1 MEALFVEYEEKL
13 TAANDVVENQKKD
26 YEEQIEL
33 LRKVIADTESIHQ
46 SLRGEVAEREG
57 ELHASAHK
65 VDELEKAVA
74 DLNASLAE
82 KQDELERTNAEYS
95 ESVSKSTSEIV
106 ALTEARDDLAKEL
119 AACQAD
125 LEATKEKSQKDEET
139 AKDLNSK
146 LEIAARKLAD
156 DCEDTKALKDQISEK
171 EDAFQKLEVERDA
184 LLKDIAR
191 IAEEKATAETDYKC
205 LESTVDMYKMTIESQ
220 RTVSQEKIQSLKEQL
235 LDAERTHADA
245 ESDLNQALEAKNA
258 MKAEV
263 GEMKEKM
270 ENAINQLKAEIA
282 DKDREI
288 SETKNFAVA
297 MQPVPPSP
305 SGDTTNIDCSID
317 EDLAVK
323 NADMARKIE
332 QKDEELENMRVCL
345 DYLKERVTKANTKN
359 DTLQKEVRQ
368 TMQRNMVLENEL
380 RDRDQALENE
390 LKARDLVLEN
400 ELKARDVT
408 AALNGAPVTTL
419 MSPDCVAVQNE
430 RQQIEQDALMKYVAR
445 RQEQQQDS
453 PERFPLDEDADPRC

>member
-1 MEALFVEYEEKL
+1 MEDLFVEYEEKL
-13 TAANDVVENQKKD
+13 TAANDAVETQKKD

-33 LRKVIADTESIHQ
+33 LRKVIADMESIHQ

-57 ELHASAHK
+57 ELHASTHK

-82 KQDELERTNAEYS
+82 KQDELERM
-95 ESVSKSTSEIV
+95 K
-106 ALTEARDDLAKEL
+106 DLAKEL
-119 AACQAD
+119 ATCQAD
-125 LEATKEKSQKDEET
+125 LEAAKEQSQKDEE
-139 AKDLNSK
+139 AVKDLNDK
-146 LEIAARKLAD
+146 LEIAARKLASD
-156 DCEDTKALKDQISEK
+156 SEDTKALKDQISEK
-171 EDAFQKLEVERDA
+171 EDALQKLEVERDA
-184 LLKDIAR
+184 LLKDVAR
-191 IAEEKATAETDYKC
+191 IAEEKATTETDYKC

-220 RTVSQEKIQSLKEQL
+220 RTVSQEKIQSLKDQL

-245 ESDLNQALEAKNA
+245 EADLNQALEEKNA
-258 MKAEV
+258 MKAEM
-263 GEMKEKM
+263 GEMKETM
-270 ENAINQLKAEIA
+270 ENEINQLKAEIA

-323 NADMARKIE
+323 NADMARKLE

-368 TMQRNMVLENEL
+368 MMQRNMVLENEL
-380 RDRDQALENE
+380 R
-390 LKARDLVLEN
+390 ARDEEPAAL
-400 ELKARDVT
+400 T
-408 AALNGAPVTTL
+408 AAPVVSTL
-419 MSPDCVAVQNE
+419 MSPDCVAVQNERHCVAVQNE

-445 RQEQQQDS
+445 RQEQQQGS

>member
-1 MEALFVEYEEKL
+1 MEDLFVEYEEKL
-13 TAANDVVENQKKD
+13 TAANDAVETQKKD

-33 LRKVIADTESIHQ
+33 LRKVIADMESIHQ
-46 SLRGEVAEREG
+46 SLRGELAEREG
-57 ELHASAHK
+57 ELHASTHK

-82 KQDELERTNAEYS
+82 KQDELERM
-95 ESVSKSTSEIV
+95 K
-106 ALTEARDDLAKEL
+106 DLAKEL

-125 LEATKEKSQKDEET
+125 LEAAKERSQKDEET
-139 AKDLNSK
+139 VKDLNDK
-146 LEIAARKLAD
+146 LEIAARKLASD
-156 DCEDTKALKDQISEK
+156 SEDTKALKDQISEK

-184 LLKDIAR
+184 LLKDVAR
-191 IAEEKATAETDYKC
+191 IAEEKATTETDYKC

-220 RTVSQEKIQSLKEQL
+220 RTVSQEKIQSLKDQL

-245 ESDLNQALEAKNA
+245 EADLNQALEEKNA
-258 MKAEV
+258 MKAEM
-263 GEMKEKM
+263 GEMKKTM
-270 ENAINQLKAEIA
+270 ENEINQLKAEIA

-297 MQPVPPSP
+297 MKPVPPSP
-305 SGDTTNIDCSID
+305 SVDTTNIDCSID

-323 NADMARKIE
+323 NADMARKLE

-368 TMQRNMVLENEL
+368 MLQRNIVLENEL
-380 RDRDQALENE
+380 R
-390 LKARDLVLEN
+390 ARDE
-400 ELKARDVT
+400 EP
-408 AALNGAPVTTL
+408 AALTVAPVVSTL
-419 MSPDCVAVQNE
+419 MSPDCVVDQND

-445 RQEQQQDS
+445 RQEQQKGS
-453 PERFPLDEDADPRC
+453 PERFPLEEDADPRC

>member
-1 MEALFVEYEEKL
+1 MEDLFVEYEEKL
-13 TAANDVVENQKKD
+13 TAANDAVETQKKD

-33 LRKVIADTESIHQ
+33 LRKVIADMESIHQ
-46 SLRGEVAEREG
+46 SLRGELAEREG
-57 ELHASAHK
+57 ELHASTHK

-82 KQDELERTNAEYS
+82 KQDELERM
-95 ESVSKSTSEIV
+95 K
-106 ALTEARDDLAKEL
+106 DLAKEL
-119 AACQAD
+119 AACQVD
-125 LEATKEKSQKDEET
+125 LEAAKEQSQEDEET
-139 AKDLNSK
+139 VKDLNDK
-146 LEIAARKLAD
+146 LEIAARKLASD
-156 DCEDTKALKDQISEK
+156 SEDTKALKDQISEK

-184 LLKDIAR
+184 LLKDVAR
-191 IAEEKATAETDYKC
+191 IAEEKATTETDYKC

-220 RTVSQEKIQSLKEQL
+220 RTVSQEKIQSLKDQL

-245 ESDLNQALEAKNA
+245 EADLNQALEEKNA
-258 MKAEV
+258 IKAEM
-263 GEMKEKM
+263 GEMKETM
-270 ENAINQLKAEIA
+270 ENEINQLKAEIA

-305 SGDTTNIDCSID
+305 SGHTTNIDCSID

-323 NADMARKIE
+323 NADMARKLE

-368 TMQRNMVLENEL
+368 MMQRNMVLENEL
-380 RDRDQALENE
+380 R
-390 LKARDLVLEN
+390 ARDE
-400 ELKARDVT
+400 EP
-408 AALNGAPVTTL
+408 AALNTAPVVSTL

-445 RQEQQQDS
+445 RQEQQQGS

>member
-13 TAANDVVENQKKD
+13 TAANDAVENQKKD

-106 ALTEARDDLAKEL
+106 AMTEARDDLAKEL

-146 LEIAARKLAD
+146 LEIAARKLAN

-258 MKAEV
+258 MKAEM

-270 ENAINQLKAEIA
+270 ENEINQLKAEIA
-282 DKDREI
+282 DKEKEI

-297 MQPVPPSP
+297 MQPPSP

-390 LKARDLVLEN
+390 LKARD
-400 ELKARDVT
+400 VT

-445 RQEQQQDS
+445 RQEQQQGS

>member
-1 MEALFVEYEEKL
+1 MEDLFVEYEEKL
-13 TAANDVVENQKKD
+13 TAANDAVEIQKKD

-33 LRKVIADTESIHQ
+33 LRKVIADMESIHQ

-57 ELHASAHK
+57 ELHASTHK

-82 KQDELERTNAEYS
+82 KQDELERM
-95 ESVSKSTSEIV
+95 K
-106 ALTEARDDLAKEL
+106 DLAKEL

-125 LEATKEKSQKDEET
+125 LEAAKDQSQKDEET
-139 AKDLNSK
+139 VKDLNDK
-146 LEIAARKLAD
+146 LEIAARKLASD
-156 DCEDTKALKDQISEK
+156 SEDTKALKDQISEK

-258 MKAEV
+258 MKAEM

-270 ENAINQLKAEIA
+270 ENEINQLKAEIA

-297 MQPVPPSP
+297 MQPPSP

-390 LKARDLVLEN
+390 LKARD
-400 ELKARDVT
+400 VT

-445 RQEQQQDS
+445 RQEQQQGS